1 MNQYKI
7 LAIMGKAGSGKDTL
21 LHALLKEP
29 VFADAKPIVSCTTRP
44 IRDYE
49 KDGVDYHFLTVD
61 EFQNKVLNEDM
72 IEATIFNN
80 WCYGTAFSNL
90 DKDKLN
96 IGVFNPEGV
105 EQLRYNKDTI
115 KLTLF
120 YVEAEDKVRLLRQLN
135 REEDPDCHEIIRR
148 FGTDEIDFD
157 PDEINFLKPDC
168 FVQND
173 GTASIDVIAH
183 QLAVLWEQGQF
194 R

>member
-1 MNQYKI
+1 
-7 LAIMGKAGSGKDTL
+7 MGKAGSGKDTL

-29 VFADAKPIVSCTTRP
+29 VFADAKPIISCTTRP

-105 EQLRYNKDTI
+105 EQLRYNKDTV
-115 KLTLF
+115 KLTLL
-120 YVEAEDKVRLLRQLN
+120 YVEASDKIRLLRQLN
-135 REEDPDCHEIIRR
+135 REDEPDCNEIVRR
-148 FGTDEIDFD
+148 FGTDKLDFNPEEID
-157 PDEINFLKPDC
+157 FLKPDC

-173 GTASIDVIAH
+173 GTVPIDVIAH